1 MIKYLTSFSACVL
14 VLLGLI
20 GIRIYDP
27 DIIQQLRV
35 INFDYY
41 QKNQESVLSD
51 SVILL
56 DISEYSLSK
65 QGQFPWP
72 RQEYAQ
78 MISDLRKKNAGIIGF
93 TIVLFLCSITSTNK

>member
-51 SVILL
+51 SV
-56 DISEYSLSK
+56 Y
-65 QGQFPWP
+65 F
-72 RQEYAQ
+72 
-78 MISDLRKKNAGIIGF
+78 
-93 TIVLFLCSITSTNK
+93 